1 MGRGRLCYR
10 KVTDKIL
17 FILQKHNPTLKNESS
32 FVFVI
37 CFLSFF
43 FELFV
48 SKRNMVTHEMFSD
61 FCTSPSTGLDS
72 CLEIHLFN

>member
-48 SKRNMVTHEMFSD
+48 SKRNMD